1 MIILK
6 ATKNQGFTI
15 SLEDTFLKK
24 TTVRGEGEAAGSNWI
39 PPSPAYRLTVN
50 RWRLWRKEAK
60 GTKMCAIKR
69 KRKFENYKN
78 CLEANQLE
86 NKINYLEKN
95 ETNINS
101 LRKGHREFIKYQ

>member
-1 MIILK
+1 
-6 ATKNQGFTI
+6 
-15 SLEDTFLKK
+15 
-24 TTVRGEGEAAGSNWI
+24 
-39 PPSPAYRLTVN
+39 
-50 RWRLWRKEAK
+50 
-60 GTKMCAIKR
+60 MCAIKR